1 MYWFK
6 FLVFSRFIKNILKKI
21 NNKYLIVSQQ
31 KIIKNRIL
39 KKKLNFLI
47 YKRVRKKFMSEI
59 LYNNLK
65 KNKNNVILM
74 RELINDLYK
83 KLNLN
88 FEDNIKKMDVMGVNT
103 KKKYLKIKSI
113 FKKYPNYNIAVP
125 S

>member
-31 KIIKNRIL
+31 KIIKNCIL

-47 YKRVRKKFMSEI
+47 YKQVRKKFMSEI
-59 LYNNLK
+59 LYNNFK
-65 KNKNNVILM
+65 KNKNTAILIH
-74 RELINDLYK
+74 ELINNLNK

-88 FEDNIKKMDVMGVNT
+88 FDYNVQKMNLTNVNN